1 MVENDLKKEN
11 TMQTLSRF
19 ETSKKR
25 YKAYVEEVKTSWR
38 EKLTTLLVDIIC
50 DIIGGI
56 LIAVGL
62 YNFASAMG
70 FPMVGFNGLALI
82 FYQLYKLPM
91 GMMIILM
98 NIPAIIICW
107 KRIGKRFLARSFK
120 TMIISSLIIDYIAPL
135 FPVYEGD
142 RLLAALC
149 CAAVS
154 AIGYAMIYMRDSSTG
169 GIDFFMMAIRSVFP
183 HVSFGNAMFFL
194 DAGVVLLGTL
204 LLYKDADSL
213 IYGIIIATLMSIIV
227 DKLMYRTNSGK
238 VTLIVTDKGQ
248 LLCDAISKETDR
260 GSTILNGIGS
270 YTGSNKDVVMCA
282 CDNKQMYGIRK
293 LAKRIDPHCFFVI
306 MESNDVVGEGFKL
319 N

>member
-1 MVENDLKKEN
+1 MKE
-11 TMQTLSRF
+11 
-19 ETSKKR
+19 
-25 YKAYVEEVKTSWR
+25 
-38 EKLTTLLVDIIC
+38 EKLKLKNYIEEFKANWKEKLWTIFIDVIV
-50 DIIGGI
+50 DIIGGTM
-56 LIAVGL
+56 IAIGL

-82 FYQLYKLPM
+82 FYQLYKIPM
-91 GMMIILM
+91 GMFIIAL
-98 NIPAIIICW
+98 NIPAIIICF
-107 KRIGKRFLARSFK
+107 KRIGKRFLIRSFK
-120 TMIISSLIIDYIAPL
+120 TMIISSLIIDYVAPL

-142 RLLAALC
+142 RLLAAIC

-183 HVSFGNAMFFL
+183 HVSFGNAMFGL
-194 DAGVVLLGTL
+194 DASVVLIGTL
-204 LLYKDADSL
+204 VLYKDMDSL

-238 VTLIVTDKGQ
+238 VTLIVTEKGQ
-248 LLCDAISKETDR
+248 ELCDAISEETDR

-270 YTGSNKDVVMCA
+270 YTGNNKDVIMCA

-293 LAKRIDPHCFFVI
+293 LAKKIDPKCFFVI
-306 MESNDVVGEGFKL
+306 MESNDVVGEGFNL